1 MAGMDRSKPPEDSAA
16 RFSSRVADY
25 VRYRPSYPVRMVQD
39 LVAERRLSAGQA
51 VADVGSGT
59 GLLSRLFLSA
69 GCRVFGVEPNREM
82 RLAGE
87 AELAGSPGFTSIDG
101 TAEATTLLPDS
112 MNCVVAGQ
120 AFHWFDRDLARQ
132 EFGRV
137 LVPGGG
143 VALIWNDRE
152 YDSTR
157 FLGGYEALLQEFGTD
172 YGKVNHRNLQPDVFD
187 RFFGAGNYEE
197 RSYTNKQR
205 LDYPGLEGRL
215 LSSSYTPAPDHPARS
230 GMMERLRQLFQETEK
245 DGLVEILYRTRVW
258 VGTLNA

>member
-1 MAGMDRSKPPEDSAA
+1 
-16 RFSSRVADY
+16 
-25 VRYRPSYPVRMVQD
+25 MVQD

-112 MNCVVAGQ
+112 VNWVVAGQ
-120 AFHWFDRDLARQ
+120 AFHWFNRDLARQ
-132 EFGRV
+132 EFGT
-137 LVPGGG
+137 
-143 VALIWNDRE
+143 
-152 YDSTR
+152 Y
-157 FLGGYEALLQEFGTD
+157 

-197 RSYTNKQR
+197 RSYPNNQR